1 MFVPRYCGSLLVL
14 TGRRFPPHSERS
26 MHSPTTTSGPT
37 PEPAQVMR
45 QLARARIGV
54 AVAQPL
60 VLEHH
65 RIRVRCARHLCRE
78 QPRQVLH
85 ARDRTRTQEPDAK
98 RGLGVPP
105 AIPAVNLNHLDR

>member
-1 MFVPRYCGSLLVL
+1 
-14 TGRRFPPHSERS
+14 

-78 QPRQVLH
+78 QLRQGHADVELYGKRVEILQQAVPTLKASRCFDFREATVLQ
-85 ARDRTRTQEPDAK
+85 A
-98 RGLGVPP
+98 
-105 AIPAVNLNHLDR
+105 